1 MRKSIQIK
9 LAQQAQRKNTYF
21 SLVFAICT
29 LSILFFVDVFKTL
42 EFLAFMPFAYLIFIN
57 LSIFMKKSDQDKINK
72 EPPFLI
78 YISIIASLIIANL
91 YLFTNYSNFKSIN
104 ALTATQFNTAK
115 TVAEGK
121 IHVNKYTVGSGRNS
135 SIYTDI
141 ELLNPQGHP
150 QLKIKCDFFDTKEAC
165 PELIKFDQQIAKI
178 KYFAEYPYFSLQE
191 ALLLNLETETTTWSY
206 TELTQYYQKQKY
218 ASYFYLFMILIA
230 NILILRTYILGSKAN
245 S

>member
-72 EPPFLI
+72 EPSFLI

-104 ALTATQFNTAK
+104 ALEISVALQRSLLSINTVVSPK
-115 TVAEGK
+115 WFRLKYKLFITV
-121 IHVNKYTVGSGRNS
+121 
-135 SIYTDI
+135 SISF
-141 ELLNPQGHP
+141 H
-150 QLKIKCDFFDTKEAC
+150 
-165 PELIKFDQQIAKI
+165 
-178 KYFAEYPYFSLQE
+178 
-191 ALLLNLETETTTWSY
+191 
-206 TELTQYYQKQKY
+206 
-218 ASYFYLFMILIA
+218 
-230 NILILRTYILGSKAN
+230 RT
-245 S
+245 